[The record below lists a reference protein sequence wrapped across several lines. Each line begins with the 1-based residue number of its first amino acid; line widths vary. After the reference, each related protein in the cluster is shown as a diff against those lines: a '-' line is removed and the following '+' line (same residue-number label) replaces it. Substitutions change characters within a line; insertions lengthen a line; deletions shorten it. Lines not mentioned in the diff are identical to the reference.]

1 MTTWAYHAATGLLT
15 SKTYAD
21 SSHVDY
27 TYKSDG
33 RLATR
38 TWARGIVTT
47 YGYNAATGELATV
60 AYSDGTSGVTYGPR
74 DRLGRITT
82 VTDAAGVR
90 TMTYD
95 GDTLQLVSEAIAG
108 TAG

>member
-1 MTTWAYHAATGLLT
+1 VTGLLER
-15 SKTYAD
+15 KTYAD

-27 TYKSDG
+27 TYTLDG
-33 RLATR
+33 RLRER
-38 TWARGIVTT
+38 TWARGDKTT
-47 YGYNAATGELATV
+47 YYYSGEGPGELNTGELRLV
-60 AYSDGTSGVTYGPR
+60 DYSDPTMQDITYGPR